1 MGISWRFVCVC
12 SLVCNLVLQ
21 IVLYGK
27 RRHEGKACKWLD
39 AALLLLKTLSPGN
52 SWLNNWFF
60 FCLCVCLSYR
70 IIGLLSYPMGN
81 TWTFFTDCK
90 DPKIIQNLS
99 NERISV
105 YTAFVLVCLVLYYAW
120 KKSVPPAELNFLQ
133 WPFKH
138 FVHKL
143 NQTYYILT
151 YCICCFCTYKK
162 PALITQITL
171 MSILQQNG
179 KTMH

>member
-1 MGISWRFVCVC
+1 MGISWRFVCVR

-90 DPKIIQNLS
+90 DPKIIQNLP

-120 KKSVPPAELNFLQ
+120 KKKV
-133 WPFKH
+133 
-138 FVHKL
+138 
-143 NQTYYILT
+143 
-151 YCICCFCTYKK
+151 C
-162 PALITQITL
+162 
-171 MSILQQNG
+171 LQQNWISYSG
-179 KTMH
+179 LLNILYTNWIRHIIYWHTVYAVFVHTKSQLWLLR

>member
-1 MGISWRFVCVC
+1 MGISWRFVCVR

-70 IIGLLSYPMGN
+70 IIGLLYYPMGN

-90 DPKIIQNLS
+90 DPKIIQNLP

-120 KKSVPPAELNFLQ
+120 KKKV
-133 WPFKH
+133 
-138 FVHKL
+138 
-143 NQTYYILT
+143 
-151 YCICCFCTYKK
+151 C
-162 PALITQITL
+162 
-171 MSILQQNG
+171 LQQNWISYSG
-179 KTMH
+179 LLNILYTNWIRHIIYWHTVYAVFVHTKSQLWLLR